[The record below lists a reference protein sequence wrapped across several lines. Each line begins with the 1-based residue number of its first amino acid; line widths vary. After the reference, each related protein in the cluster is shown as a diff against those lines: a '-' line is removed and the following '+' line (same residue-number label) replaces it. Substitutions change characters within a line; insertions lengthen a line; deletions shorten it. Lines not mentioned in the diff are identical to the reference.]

1 MYKWLWLRQ
10 SSIVTEWMKW
20 MNWLVNA
27 QAIVWRG
34 QPNNLEHWG
43 SGCNPRMDSEQ
54 NICIRKRN
62 EGNEAW
68 VFLTKNF
75 IMKETKWGVAVSGSL
90 LNSNT
95 VVLPVLKTI
104 GTVSH
109 KKDKILRGKNTLI
122 IAAPGLTLT
131 RELLFQTQ
139 YVFLVSIFI
148 SYFVAKFDFRKVRNE
163 SRKGGWV
170 FIELR

>member
-1 MYKWLWLRQ
+1 M
-10 SSIVTEWMKW
+10 
-20 MNWLVNA
+20 
-27 QAIVWRG
+27 
-34 QPNNLEHWG
+34 
-43 SGCNPRMDSEQ
+43 
-54 NICIRKRN
+54 
-62 EGNEAW
+62 
-68 VFLTKNF
+68 
-75 IMKETKWGVAVSGSL
+75 
-90 LNSNT
+90 
-95 VVLPVLKTI
+95 LPVLKTI

-163 SRKGGWV
+163 SRKGG
-170 FIELR
+170 